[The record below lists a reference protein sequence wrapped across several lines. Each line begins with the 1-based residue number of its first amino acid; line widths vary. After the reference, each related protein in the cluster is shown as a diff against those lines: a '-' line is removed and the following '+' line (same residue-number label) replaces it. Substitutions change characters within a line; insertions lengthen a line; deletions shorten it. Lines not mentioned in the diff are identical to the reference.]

1 MNRKQ
6 KKLLLRIILSV
17 LLIALALITEADG
30 SLKLAFF
37 MLAYLISAYD
47 VLKKALTNIK
57 NAQVFDENF
66 LMSIAS
72 VGAFALAIYSKS
84 GDYLEAVAVIVFY
97 QTGELFESY
106 AVDKS
111 RKNIVSLMDIRP
123 DYANIEQ
130 DGVIKK
136 VDPDDVVVGDEII
149 VKIGEKIPID
159 GIVVSG
165 KSALNT
171 SALTGES
178 LPRDVKEGDEVI
190 SGCIN
195 MNGVLRIKTTK
206 EFGESAV
213 SKILELV
220 ENSSSNKSKQENF
233 VYKFASVYTPIVCGL
248 ALTLAVLPPVIRVGL
263 MSLDPLWNQ
272 WIYRALTF
280 LVISCPCAF
289 VISIPLTFFASLG
302 GASKDGILIKGSNY
316 IEALSKV
323 NHVVFDKTGSLT
335 KGTFEVVDVHHNDM
349 PKENLLH
356 YVAYA
361 EYASSHPIAESLKK
375 AYGKEIDTQNVKN
388 IQEISGQGITATVDG
403 KNVAVGNDKL
413 MQHLNIKSQSCHMD
427 GTVVHTS
434 IDDTYGGHIVVA
446 DTVKEDSVKAIDM
459 LKQLG
464 VKNITMLTGDIK
476 GVSEKCAHVLG
487 ITDFYSELLPQ
498 DKVTKLEWIINDN
511 KKGSVVFV
519 GDGINDA
526 PSIMRADVGI
536 AMGAMG
542 SDAAIEAADVV
553 LMDDSPVKVA
563 KAIQIARKCMKIV
576 YENTIFS
583 IGIKICFLISG
594 ALGITGMGFAVFA
607 DVGVMILAVLNAV
620 RAMKV
625 PESV

>member
-37 MLAYLISAYD
+37 VLAYLISAYD

-136 VDPDDVVVGDEII
+136 VDPDDVAVGDEII

-178 LPRDVKEGDEVI
+178 LPRDVKDGDEVI

-195 MNGVLRIKTTK
+195 MNGMLRIKTTK

-248 ALTLAVLPPVIRVGL
+248 ALTLAVLPPVIRMGVL
-263 MSLDPLWNQ
+263 SLDPLWNQ

-388 IQEISGQGITATVDG
+388 IKEISGQGITATVDG

-434 IDDTYGGHIVVA
+434 IDDTYGGHILVA

-498 DKVTKLEWIINDN
+498 DKVTKLERIINDN

>member
-37 MLAYLISAYD
+37 VLAYLISAYD

-136 VDPDDVVVGDEII
+136 VDPDDVAVGDEII

-195 MNGVLRIKTTK
+195 MNGMLRIKTTK

-248 ALTLAVLPPVIRVGL
+248 ALTLAVLPPVIRMGVL
-263 MSLDPLWNQ
+263 SLDPLWNQ

-388 IQEISGQGITATVDG
+388 VQEISGQGITATVDG

-446 DTVKEDSVKAIDM
+446 DTVKEDSGKAIDM

-498 DKVTKLEWIINDN
+498 DKVTKLERIINDN

>member
-37 MLAYLISAYD
+37 VLAYLISAYD

-136 VDPDDVVVGDEII
+136 VDPDDVAVGDEII

-195 MNGVLRIKTTK
+195 MNGMLRIKTTK

-248 ALTLAVLPPVIRVGL
+248 ALTLAVLPPVIRMGVL
-263 MSLDPLWNQ
+263 SLDPLWNQ

-388 IQEISGQGITATVDG
+388 IKEISGQGITANVDG

-446 DTVKEDSVKAIDM
+446 DTVKEDSGKAIDM

-498 DKVTKLEWIINDN
+498 DKVTKLERIINDN

>member
-136 VDPDDVVVGDEII
+136 VDPDDVAVGDEII

-195 MNGVLRIKTTK
+195 MNGMLRIKTTK

-498 DKVTKLEWIINDN
+498 DKVTKLERIINDN

>member
-37 MLAYLISAYD
+37 VLAYLISAYD

-136 VDPDDVVVGDEII
+136 VDPDDVAVGDEII

-178 LPRDVKEGDEVI
+178 LPRDVKDGDEVI

-195 MNGVLRIKTTK
+195 MNGMLRIKTTK

-248 ALTLAVLPPVIRVGL
+248 ALTLAVLPPVIRMGV

-388 IQEISGQGITATVDG
+388 IKEISGQGITATVDG

-498 DKVTKLEWIINDN
+498 DKVTKLERIINDN